1 MLGPLQDNGGP
12 TLTHLPMAASPVIN
26 VGSNEHVP
34 DGVTRDQRG
43 PLYLRIDGGSV
54 ELGAVEVTSEL
65 PQVIFAD
72 SLEQ

>member
-1 MLGPLQDNGGP
+1 M
-12 TLTHLPMAASPVIN
+12 IN
-26 VGSNEHVP
+26 VGSNEHIP

-43 PLYLRIDGGSV
+43 PLYLRIDGGKV
-54 ELGAVEVTSEL
+54 ELGAVEVTSAL

>member
-1 MLGPLQDNGGP
+1 LAG
-12 TLTHLPMAASPVIN
+12 SPVIN
-26 VGSNEHVP
+26 VGSNEHIP

-43 PLYLRIDGGSV
+43 PLYLRIDGGKV
-54 ELGAVEVTSEL
+54 ELGAVEVTSAL